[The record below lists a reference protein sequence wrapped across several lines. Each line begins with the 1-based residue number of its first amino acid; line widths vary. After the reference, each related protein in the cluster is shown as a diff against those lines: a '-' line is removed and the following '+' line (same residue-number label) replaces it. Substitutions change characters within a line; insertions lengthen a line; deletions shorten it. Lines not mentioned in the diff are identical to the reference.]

1 MIAATQ
7 NGTTKKLLYMLAGL
21 GGISLIILIH
31 EAGHFLFAK
40 FFSVA
45 APIFS
50 IGFGPT
56 LYAYTCGSTTFQ
68 LALLPFGGYVE
79 IDPVQLAAQSYIPQ
93 ILILFGGIIFNVA
106 FAYAVLAYYLICNR
120 FSQKTVSSKEIMKQA
135 VTQIMT
141 RENANGSFIGPI
153 GIISLIGS
161 AFTISAQCYWLI
173 LAILSLNMGIL
184 NMIPLPFF
192 DGGKALLITIEAIIG
207 AAISPQLVWLVSTVF
222 LALFIVFITQ
232 ITMNDIRRL
241 IKG

>member
-1 MIAATQ
+1 MIATTQ
-7 NGTTKKLLYMLAGL
+7 NGTTKKLLYILAGL

-45 APIFS
+45 TPIFS
-50 IGFGPT
+50 LGFGPT
-56 LYAYTCGSTTFQ
+56 LYAYTFGGTTFQ

-79 IDPVQLAAQSYIPQ
+79 IDPTQLATQTYFPQ
-93 ILILFGGIIFNVA
+93 MLILFGGIIFNVV
-106 FAYAVLAYYLICNR
+106 FAYAVLAYYLICKR
-120 FSQKTVSSKEIMKQA
+120 FSQKTISSKQMIKEA

-141 RENANGSFIGPI
+141 HENANGSFIGPI
-153 GIISLIGS
+153 GIISMIGS

-184 NMIPLPFF
+184 NIIPLPFF
-192 DGGKALLITIEAIIG
+192 DGGKALLITIEKIMG
-207 AAISPQLVWLVSTVF
+207 TTISPYLVGMISMVF
-222 LALFIVFITQ
+222 LVIFIAFITQ